1 MMKKYM
7 VILPLSAITLFVS
20 LPKEADAQFAI
31 AEVITSA
38 IKKVV
43 KAIDLQVQ
51 RMQNKTIWLQNAQ
64 KALENQLSKLKLT
77 EISDW
82 SQKQKEL
89 YGQYYE
95 ELWKVKAAI
104 AYYERIRDMTEK
116 QTAMLNQYNHAW
128 GLLRNDRHFSPEEVA
143 YMQKVYAGLLEESVK
158 NLDQILVVI
167 NAFRTQMSDEK
178 RLELISAAADRMDTN
193 CSDLK
198 QFNNQNF
205 LMSIQRGKTE
215 SEVQTLKKYYGVQ

>member
-1 MMKKYM
+1 M

-20 LPKEADAQFAI
+20 LPKEADAQIAI

-89 YGQYYE
+89 YGEYYE
-95 ELWKVKAAI
+95 ELWKVKAVI

-116 QTAMLNQYNHAW
+116 QSAMLKEYNHAW
-128 GLLRNDRHFSPEEVA
+128 GLLRNDRHFTPEEA
-143 YMQKVYAGLLEESVK
+143 GYMQKVYAGLLEESVK
-158 NLDQILVVI
+158 NLDQILVVV
-167 NAFRTQMSDEK
+167 NAFKTQMSDEK

-193 CSDLK
+193 YSDLK

-215 SEVQTLKKYYGVQ
+215 NEVLTLKKYYGIN

>member
-1 MMKKYM
+1 MKKYM

-20 LPKEADAQFAI
+20 LPKEADAQIAI

-64 KALENQLSKLKLT
+64 KALENQLSRLKLT
-77 EISDW
+77 EIADW

-89 YGQYYE
+89 YSGYYE
-95 ELWKVKAAI
+95 ELWKVKAVI

-116 QTAMLNQYNHAW
+116 QSALLREYNHAW
-128 GLLRNDRHFSPEEVA
+128 ALLRKDRHFSPEEVG

-158 NLDQILVVI
+158 SLDQILVVV
-167 NAFRTQMSDEK
+167 NGFKTQMSDEK

-193 CSDLK
+193 YSDLK

-215 SEVQTLKKYYGVQ
+215 NEVLTLKKYYGIE

>member
-1 MMKKYM
+1 MNKYM
-7 VILPLSAITLFVS
+7 VILPLSAMTLFVA

-31 AEVITSA
+31 AEVITAA

-95 ELWKVKAAI
+95 ELWKVKAVI
-104 AYYERIRDMTEK
+104 AYYERIREMTGR
-116 QTAMLNQYNHAW
+116 QTAMLKEYNHAW
-128 GLLRNDRHFSPEEVA
+128 GLLRNDRHFTPEEIA

-158 NLDQILVVI
+158 NLDQLLVVV
-167 NAFRTQMSDEK
+167 NAFKTQMSDAE
-178 RLELISAAADRMDTN
+178 RLKLINEAADRMDAN
-193 CSDLK
+193 YADLK
-198 QFNNQNF
+198 QFNNQNY

-215 SEVQTLKKYYGVQ
+215 TEVQTLKRYYGIQ

>member
-1 MMKKYM
+1 M

-116 QTAMLNQYNHAW
+116 QTAMLSQYNHAW

-143 YMQKVYAGLLEESVK
+143 YMQKVYAGLLEESVR
-158 NLDQILVVI
+158 NLDQILVVV
-167 NAFRTQMSDEK
+167 NAFKTQMSDEK

-193 CSDLK
+193 YSDLK
-198 QFNNQNF
+198 QFTNQNF

>member
-1 MMKKYM
+1 M
-7 VILPLSAITLFVS
+7 VILPLSAMTLFVA

-31 AEVITSA
+31 AEVITAA

-95 ELWKVKAAI
+95 ELWKVKAVI
-104 AYYERIRDMTEK
+104 AYYERIREMTGR
-116 QTAMLNQYNHAW
+116 QTAMLKEYNHAW
-128 GLLRNDRHFSPEEVA
+128 GLLRNDRHFTPEEIA

-158 NLDQILVVI
+158 NLDQLLVVV
-167 NAFRTQMSDEK
+167 NAFKTQMSDAE
-178 RLELISAAADRMDTN
+178 RLKLINEAADRMDAN
-193 CSDLK
+193 YADLK
-198 QFNNQNF
+198 QFNNQNY

-215 SEVQTLKKYYGVQ
+215 TEVQTLKRYYGIQ

>member
-1 MMKKYM
+1 MKKYM

-20 LPKEADAQFAI
+20 LPKEADAQIAI
-31 AEVITSA
+31 AEVITAA

-64 KALENQLSKLKLT
+64 KALENQLSKLNLT

-89 YGQYYE
+89 YGQYYD
-95 ELWKVKAAI
+95 ELWKVKAVI
-104 AYYERIRDMTEK
+104 AYYERISDMTEK
-116 QTAMLNQYNHAW
+116 QSAMLSEYNHAW
-128 GLLRNDRHFSPEEVA
+128 DLLHNDRHFTSDEVG

-158 NLDQILVVI
+158 NLDQILVVV
-167 NAFRTQMSDEK
+167 NAFKTQMSDEK
-178 RLELISAAADRMDTN
+178 RLELITAAADRMDTN
-193 CSDLK
+193 YSDLK
-198 QFNNQNF
+198 QFNQQNF

-215 SEVQTLKKYYGVQ
+215 DEVLTLRKYYGLE

>member
-116 QTAMLNQYNHAW
+116 QTAMLSQYNHAW

-143 YMQKVYAGLLEESVK
+143 YMQKVYAGLLEESVR
-158 NLDQILVVI
+158 NLDQILVVV
-167 NAFRTQMSDEK
+167 NAFKTQMSDEK

-193 CSDLK
+193 YSDLK
-198 QFNNQNF
+198 QFTNQNF

>member
-1 MMKKYM
+1 MKKYM

-116 QTAMLNQYNHAW
+116 QTAMLSQYHHAW

-143 YMQKVYAGLLEESVK
+143 YMQKVYAGLLEESVR

-167 NAFRTQMSDEK
+167 NAFKTQMSDEK
-178 RLELISAAADRMDTN
+178 RLELISTAADRMDTN
-193 CSDLK
+193 YSDLK

-215 SEVQTLKKYYGVQ
+215 SEVQTLKKYYGIE